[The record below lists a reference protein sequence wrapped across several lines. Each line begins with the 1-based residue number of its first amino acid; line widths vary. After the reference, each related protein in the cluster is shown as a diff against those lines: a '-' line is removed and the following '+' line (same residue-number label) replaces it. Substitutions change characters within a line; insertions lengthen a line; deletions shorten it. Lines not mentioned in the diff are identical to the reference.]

1 MPPLVSIQLGGAALE
16 GVAAIFEQYID
27 ILIKALPGQ
36 EHEEEGKRKVRV
48 ASNEE
53 QQLLLLGNA
62 TSLADEI
69 VAIAASQIFPGG
81 SQVLDYKAPRS
92 TTVAARSPELK
103 DLRRLLQTHVEKL
116 KFYLCNEIIIG
127 LCYDEYGSKL
137 SAATYFQIDSDMPRW
152 QDGPMPTALFQSLFH
167 KLISIQQIAGD
178 VLAGKERVTQ
188 LFLIRLTETFVKA
201 LSTSP
206 ELWEMIEEEPGNLGP
221 LGFQQFLLDMQF
233 LALVAKNAG
242 FLSRNVNQAISQEE
256 ERMKETYIIGGA
268 DLESVLPDPEWL
280 QGAVLDNFNNLMDQW
295 RDRIGFAPRDV
306 SDIQSVSSM
315 RSE

>member
-1 MPPLVSIQLGGAALE
+1 M
-16 GVAAIFEQYID
+16 
-27 ILIKALPGQ
+27 
-36 EHEEEGKRKVRV
+36 
-48 ASNEE
+48 
-53 QQLLLLGNA
+53 
-62 TSLADEI
+62 
-69 VAIAASQIFPGG
+69 
-81 SQVLDYKAPRS
+81 
-92 TTVAARSPELK
+92 
-103 DLRRLLQTHVEKL
+103 
-116 KFYLCNEIIIG
+116 
-127 LCYDEYGSKL
+127 
-137 SAATYFQIDSDMPRW
+137 
-152 QDGPMPTALFQSLFH
+152 QSLFH

-268 DLESVLPDPEWL
+268 DLERSVIVLP
-280 QGAVLDNFNNLMDQW
+280 
-295 RDRIGFAPRDV
+295 R
-306 SDIQSVSSM
+306 SSLF
-315 RSE
+315 